1 MKSNYYNVKGIAFI
15 AILFLNVLNSYAQ
28 GYNFSL
34 EGGTWNG
41 HGSISPNGATML
53 VGGAEV
59 GGDGEVNA
67 TQWFL
72 DQADGGDYLVLR
84 TDAVGNQA
92 SWIWSNFSNSI
103 SAAAELSITTRNAAN
118 NTTVAQYIRDAEAVF
133 IAGGDQREYMDLW
146 KGTAVE
152 DAINYLI
159 NDKKVPVGGTSA
171 GMAIMGGTYYAPAT
185 SGILSSEILDDPY
198 HPYTN
203 NSFFY
208 NDFIDNPF
216 LTNVITDTHLDR
228 THGTNNENRYGRAFG
243 LLARTVAD
251 KNETNRYAI
260 ACDEATFVC
269 IDGSGNA
276 KVFGDGG
283 QTQYPTKTYFMVV
296 NCAVPE
302 NITSGQSLV
311 WNNNSAAVKAYV
323 IQGSINGNGNSF
335 NLNDWKTA
343 SGGGWLDMYT
353 NNGYNGFNYINGSG
367 ATTGATAPNCDG
379 GTTPTVCDIPNLSI
393 DGTTASSITTSWNNT
408 GASSYKLRYRV
419 TGTSS
424 WTTITVNT
432 TSYSIQSLSSSTS
445 YDLRVR
451 SVCGTDQSN
460 YSPIQIVTTA
470 SAVDYCSS
478 YGNSTS
484 YEYIDEV
491 GIDGI
496 YNFSGN
502 DNGYGNYTSVTFNLT
517 KGNTHTLFVD
527 PNTSDRERFVI
538 WIDYNQDGIFD
549 TNTEEIAYR
558 STRRSFTSNFTV
570 PNSALSGTTR
580 MRVSMQYANDGY
592 PNPCDVI
599 SYGEVEDYTVMISDG
614 SSARTKHFTAIEIS
628 NQVFP
633 NPTEGQITYS
643 TSAEVVEMSVF
654 DMLGNTLIKVQ
665 TNTVDISSLN
675 KGIYIVQIDENGKK
689 SMHKIIKK

>member
-1 MKSNYYNVKGIAFI
+1 MKSNYYNVKGFAFI
-15 AILFLNVLNSYAQ
+15 AILFLNVLNTFAQ

-41 HGSISPNGATML
+41 HGSISPNGGTML

-67 TQWFL
+67 TQWFV

-84 TDAVGNQA
+84 TDAVGGQA
-92 SWIWSNFSNSI
+92 SWVWSNFSNSI
-103 SAAAELSITTRNAAN
+103 SAAAELSITTKNGAN
-118 NTTVAQYIRDAEAVF
+118 NATVAQYIRDAEAVF

-152 DAINYLI
+152 DALNYLI
-159 NDKKVPVGGTSA
+159 NVKNVPIGGTSA
-171 GMAIMGGTYYAPAT
+171 GMAIMGGSYYAPET
-185 SGILSSEILDDPY
+185 SGILSSEILNNPY
-198 HPYTN
+198 HPYTS
-203 NSFFY
+203 NSLFY
-208 NDFIDNPF
+208 NDFINNPV

-251 KNETNRYAI
+251 NNATARYAI

-269 IDGSGNA
+269 IDVNGMA

-283 QTQYPTKTYFMVV
+283 QTQYPTKAYFMVV

-302 NITSGQSLV
+302 TITSGQSLV
-311 WNNNSAAVKAYV
+311 WNNNNAAVKAYV
-323 IQGSINGNGNSF
+323 IQGSTNGNGNSF
-335 NLNDWKTA
+335 SLTDWTTA

-353 NNGYNGFNYINGSG
+353 SNGYNGFNYINGSG
-367 ATTGATAPNCDG
+367 ASIGATAPNCDG
-379 GTTPTVCDIPNLSI
+379 GTTPPICDIPTVAI
-393 DGTTASSITTSWNNT
+393 GTTTASSIAVSWNNT
-408 GASSYKLRYRV
+408 GASSYLLRHRV

-424 WTTITVNT
+424 WTTVTVNT
-432 TSYSIQSLSSSTS
+432 TNYSIQGLTSSTS
-445 YDLRVR
+445 YDIRVR
-451 SVCGTDQSN
+451 SVCGTEQSN
-460 YSPIQIVTTA
+460 YSPIQTVSTSGSI
-470 SAVDYCSS
+470 SYCSS

-484 YEYIDEV
+484 YEFIDEV
-491 GIDGI
+491 GIDGV

-549 TNTEEIAYR
+549 TNTEEIAYK

-570 PNSALSGTTR
+570 PTSALNGTTR

-599 SYGEVEDYTVMISDG
+599 SYGEVEDYTVSING
-614 SSARTKHFTAIEIS
+614 SSSQRTQNFTTLAP
-628 NQVFP
+628 NNALYP
-633 NPTEGQITYS
+633 NPTEGIIS
-643 TSAEVVEMSVF
+643 IHSNAENIALKVV

-665 TNTVDISSLN
+665 TNSVDLSSLN
-675 KGIYIVQIDENGKK
+675 AGIYMIQVEEDGVK
-689 SMHKIIKK
+689 SIHKVIKK

>member
-1 MKSNYYNVKGIAFI
+1 MKSNYYNVKGFAFI
-15 AILFLNVLNSYAQ
+15 AILFLNVLNTFAQ

-41 HGSISPNGATML
+41 HGNISPNGGTML

-67 TQWFL
+67 TQWFV

-84 TDAVGNQA
+84 TDAVGGQA
-92 SWIWSNFSNSI
+92 SWVWSNFSNSI
-103 SAAAELSITTRNAAN
+103 SAAAELSITTKNGAN
-118 NTTVAQYIRDAEAVF
+118 NATVAQYIRDAEAVF

-152 DAINYLI
+152 DALNYLI
-159 NDKKVPVGGTSA
+159 NVKNVPIGGTSA
-171 GMAIMGGTYYAPAT
+171 GMAIMGGAYYAPET
-185 SGILSSEILDDPY
+185 SGILSSEILNNPY
-198 HPYTN
+198 HPYTS
-203 NSFFY
+203 NSLFY
-208 NDFIDNPF
+208 NDFINNPV

-251 KNETNRYAI
+251 NNATARYAI

-269 IDGSGNA
+269 IDVNGMA

-283 QTQYPTKTYFMVV
+283 QTQYPTKAYFMVV

-302 NITSGQSLV
+302 TITSGQSLV
-311 WNNNSAAVKAYV
+311 WNNNNAAVKAYV
-323 IQGSINGNGNSF
+323 IQGSTNGNGNSF
-335 NLNDWKTA
+335 SLTDWTTA

-353 NNGYNGFNYINGSG
+353 SNGYNGFNYINGSG
-367 ATTGATAPNCDG
+367 ASIGATAPNCDG
-379 GTTPTVCDIPNLSI
+379 GTTPPICDIPTVAI
-393 DGTTASSITTSWNNT
+393 GTTTASSIAVSWNNT
-408 GASSYKLRYRV
+408 GASSYQLRHRV

-424 WTTITVNT
+424 WTTMTVNT
-432 TSYSIQSLSSSTS
+432 TNYSIQGLTSSTS
-445 YDLRVR
+445 YDIRVR
-451 SVCGTDQSN
+451 SVCGTEQSN
-460 YSPIQIVTTA
+460 YSPIQTA
-470 SAVDYCSS
+470 STTGNISYCSS
-478 YGNSTS
+478 YGNSTR
-484 YEYIDEV
+484 YEFIDEV
-491 GIDGI
+491 GIDGV

-502 DNGYGNYTSVTFNLT
+502 DNGYGNNTSVTFNLT

-549 TNTEEIAYR
+549 TNTEEIAYK

-570 PNSALSGTTR
+570 PTSALSGITR

-599 SYGEVEDYTVMISDG
+599 SYGEVEDYTVSISGG
-614 SSARTKHFTAIEIS
+614 SSQRTQNFTTLAP
-628 NQVFP
+628 NNALYP
-633 NPTEGQITYS
+633 NPTEGIIS
-643 TSAEVVEMSVF
+643 IHSNAENIALKVV

-665 TNTVDISSLN
+665 TNSVDLSSLN
-675 KGIYIVQIDENGKK
+675 AGIYMIQVEEDGVK
-689 SMHKIIKK
+689 SIHKVIKK